1 MSLFTRRTAIG
12 LGLAGLSAPILAAT
26 GDGAEMPVLRLV
38 TSLRINVATPQEQGM
53 IDGKRK
59 RFIPITGGSMEG
71 PRLNGEVLAGGGDWQ
86 SIHEDGLTEIFARYS
101 LRTKDGV
108 TIGITNPGVRVASAD
123 VTRRIAAGES
133 VPPSEYYFRST
144 PVFDVAPGPYG
155 WLRRKVFV
163 GRGVRKP
170 DHVLLDI
177 FEVS

>member
-1 MSLFTRRTAIG
+1 MSRLTRRTAIG
-12 LGLAGLSAPILAAT
+12 LGLAGLTSPILSAT
-26 GDGAEMPVLRLV
+26 VSGPEVPVLRLV
-38 TSLRINVATPQEQGM
+38 TSLRINVASPQEQGM

-71 PRLNGEVLAGGGDWQ
+71 PRLNGDVLEGGGDWQ
-86 SIHEDGLTEIFARYS
+86 SIHSDGLTEIFARYS

-123 VTRRIAAGES
+123 VTRRIAAGEN
-133 VPPSEYYFRST
+133 VPASEYYFRST
-144 PVFDVAPGPYG
+144 PVFDVAPGPYD
-155 WLRRKVFV
+155 WLRRRVFV